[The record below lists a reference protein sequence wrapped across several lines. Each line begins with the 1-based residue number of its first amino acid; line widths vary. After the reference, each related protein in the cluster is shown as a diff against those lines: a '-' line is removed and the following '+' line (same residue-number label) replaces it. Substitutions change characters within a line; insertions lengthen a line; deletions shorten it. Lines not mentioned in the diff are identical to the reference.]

1 MSDNQ
6 NKVLVVGGSRRPG
19 KSLLAKLLSS
29 LPMNTAALMQGV
41 VNLFATSRLPAPTVQ
56 QLNQGYAMRGLLQD
70 GERHRNHPDFIKNLM
85 KKFPN

>member
-1 MSDNQ
+1 MTNAYIDVQ
-6 NKVLVVGGSRRPG
+6 GARRPG
-19 KSLLAKLLSS
+19 KSVLAKLLGS
-29 LPMNTAALMQGV
+29 LPMNTTALMQGV